1 MRFPPVIDVVLTGL
15 GLGALFSHW
24 GSAKSPG
31 NIMTSDDVVL
41 FDAPAFIDPANSS
54 ATLAQFNAF
63 VFVRQVQVQ
72 PAVFVIREL
81 LSAFG
86 ISVDQSMPNL
96 VNRSKLFAAMGLG
109 DKTIQL
115 NVQGCTAQASLSK
128 TADFP
133 ESGLFYQNA
142 SLGACDFQPNNVY
155 NATVALSASDNRTI
169 SSNIFFYPDSGFG
182 VISGTSV
189 HRMAADK
196 LTHHIPD
203 IDDTVKVTHVL
214 DTSEMLKT
222 TFLDDPVPVDGMPEL
237 YASLART
244 FSPHFFY
251 VSGSMLQIYPFIHDF
266 IDTTYSSSKGPLFL
280 RNLTDIHDI
289 VNFMESD
296 GIFEY
301 KSAII
306 DQIKGMYPNKRFLA
320 VGDSTQKDPETYGE
334 AYVLFLLQFSYP
346 LLKLCALSLNRYRR
360 YGDSIM
366 CAWIREVDGA
376 NNTAARFAAAFNGVP
391 SSRWRVFNDSE
402 IPALADID
410 VANGEC

>member
-1 MRFPPVIDVVLTGL
+1 MHFLPVIDVVLAGL
-15 GLGALFSHW
+15 GLGALFPHW
-24 GSAKSPG
+24 GSASPG

-41 FDAPAFIDPANSS
+41 FDAPAFIDPANSGT
-54 ATLAQFNAF
+54 TLAQFDAF
-63 VFVRQVQVQ
+63 VFARQVHVQ

-86 ISVDQSMPNL
+86 VSVDQSMPNL

-115 NVQGCTAQASLSK
+115 NVQGCAAQASLSK

-133 ESGLFYQNA
+133 ESGLFNRNA
-142 SLGACDFQPNNVY
+142 SLGACDFQPNGVY
-155 NATVALSASDNRTI
+155 SATVVLSASDNRTI

-182 VISGTSV
+182 VIS
-189 HRMAADK
+189 
-196 LTHHIPD
+196 D

-237 YASLART
+237 YASLARSL
-244 FSPHFFY
+244 SPHFFY

-306 DQIKGMYPNKRFLA
+306 DQIKGMYPNKKFLV

-334 AYVLFLLQFSYP
+334 AYR
-346 LLKLCALSLNRYRR
+346 K

-366 CAWIREVDGA
+366 CAWIRKVDGA
-376 NNTAARFAAAFNGVP
+376 NNTAARFAAAFDGVP

-402 IPALADID
+402 IPGLADIN